1 MKNKNKLNDMPEN
14 IPFEKKELII
24 VVHNLNNLPVIDFH
38 ELKELQGD
46 LKITTP
52 AKIEKLKKSIVK
64 YGIFVPKF
72 VWIDNGI
79 HYIEDGHQTITAIRE
94 LEKGGYTVQPIPYVE
109 IQAKDRKDAGEKL
122 LMINSRFADINPET
136 SFFKDF
142 DIGLEFMEEIEI
154 PVLIPIDMKFDSF
167 GDIIKEFNEESENPF
182 HSISFVFD
190 EREYE
195 LVKKFIDANT
205 QKVLI
210 EKIVSLCGGD

>member
-1 MKNKNKLNDMPEN
+1 MPEN